1 MYIVDVSEHNT
12 ITDWAACKKDVKLM
26 IIRIGYR
33 GSINDAEHRKNYGRI
48 TEDAKAA
55 YHLEN
60 ARKNRIPYTVYFFTT
75 AIIDSEAVEEAAWI
89 RNRIQ
94 GLQLSG
100 PVFIDTENVLSNRS
114 ARADRLNK
122 TDRTHL
128 LRVLTDHLIADGIPC
143 GIYSYR
149 SWLTGNITMSEMDPR
164 VIKNTWVADAAKT
177 LGYSGTACLW
187 QYGKKRFPWAAG
199 EIDVNKRLT
208 PFFMEADRMAYYRS
222 VIVDKAASFL
232 GAATGS
238 AKHKQIVDT
247 YNKYTGGR
255 KGPWRAYKVT
265 YSDAWCATFVSA
277 IAIMCGYEDI
287 IPIEC
292 GCPQLID
299 QAKKKGIWQEND
311 AYIPKTGDLILYDWQ
326 DSGKGDNQ
334 GVPDHVGY
342 VRKVAG
348 GMIYVIEG
356 NGGNGSVIER
366 KIEVNGKDIR
376 GFICPKYTASAPSA
390 QKAGTVKLQLTA
402 LPELHLGD
410 RNDAVKIWQVL
421 TGCEVTGIFDDAT
434 QGITKTWQKKNGKTV
449 DGWVGKGCWTKM
461 AQLHGWM

>member
-1 MYIVDVSEHNT
+1 MYIVDVSEHNA

-33 GSINDAEHRKNYGRI
+33 GSINDAEHRKNYGKI
-48 TEDAKAA
+48 TEDKKAA

-149 SWLTGNITMSEMDPR
+149 SWLTGNINMSEMDPR

-199 EIDVNKRLT
+199 DIDVNKQLK
-208 PFFMEADRMAYYRS
+208 PFAMEADRMAYYRS

-277 IAIMCGYEDI
+277 IAILCGYEDI

-292 GCPQLID
+292 GCPQLIT
-299 QAKKKGIWQEND
+299 QAKNKGIWQESD
-311 AYIPKTGDLILYDWQ
+311 AYIPKAADLILYDWQ

-342 VRKVAG
+342 VRKVSG

-376 GFICPKYTASAPSA
+376 GFICPKYTAAAPSA
-390 QKAGTVKLQLTA
+390 SKTVTLTLK

-410 RNDAVKIWQVL
+410 SGDAVKVWQAL
-421 TGCEVTGIFDDAT
+421 IGHEVTGIYDESTQKAT
-434 QGITKTWQKKNGKTV
+434 KAWQKKNGKAV
-449 DGWVGKGCWTKM
+449 DGWVGKGCWSKM